1 MANEKA
7 VLNKEENSEES
18 EERLDFDALEAQ
30 LQEQLDEEL
39 SDLSFL
45 QEQSSKVGSPEALGC
60 VVLDIVWEQ
69 FANQIAVQ
77 AGEDIIKAS
86 KDAKGNAS
94 MTKNGQISFG
104 SRNANLNEKDSGLKG
119 YMSMND
125 WLDSL
130 NAKGQKSDDIMDI
143 NVEDEQKW
151 REKDAEARAE
161 YEKQKEEAEKQS
173 LEAGKKFQDKEDFRI
188 GAKAAKAA
196 VMELLSDLVKK
207 IAKKL
212 VAWFISSEKDLETLL
227 SYIKDTVSDF
237 VVDLKNHVVIVA
249 DTAITVIATSIFGPI
264 IGTLKKAWMFI
275 KQGWASLKQAIDYI
289 RKPENRSKP
298 IGILTLEVGKII
310 TAGLTVMGAIVL
322 GDAIEKGL
330 TIIPLFAVEIPFF
343 GSLASIIGKFMGAVV
358 SGIVGALALYLI
370 NRLIA
375 KRQRAEYDREKVD
388 KGNEIL
394 ATQNV
399 LINLNEQK
407 LDSIKSGTA
416 GGIKERH
423 IKASTKMK
431 NSLKTIVNNNVEN
444 NDMEFMKINERLN
457 ELQGV
462 EEQYEY

>member
-7 VLNKEENSEES
+7 VLYKEENS

-45 QEQSSKVGSPEALGC
+45 QEQSSKVGSPEALGS
-60 VVLDIVWEQ
+60 VVLDTVWEQ

-77 AGEDIIKAS
+77 AGEDFIKAN
-86 KDAKGNAS
+86 KDAKANAP

-119 YMSMND
+119 YMSMSD

-130 NAKGQKSDDIMDI
+130 NAKGQKSDDI

-173 LEAGKKFQDKEDFRI
+173 LETGKKFQNKEAFRI
-188 GAKAAKAA
+188 GEEAAKAA
-196 VMELLSDLVKK
+196 VMNLLSDLVNK

-212 VAWFISSEKDLETLL
+212 VAWLISSEKDLETLL
-227 SYIKDTVSDF
+227 LYIKDTVSDF
-237 VVDLKNHVVIVA
+237 IVDLKNHVVIVA

-275 KQGWASLKQAIDYI
+275 KQGWASLKQSIDYI

-298 IGILTLEVGKII
+298 IGILMLEVGKII
-310 TAGLTVMGAIVL
+310 TAGLTAVGAIVL
-322 GDAIEKGL
+322 GEAIEKGL

-343 GSLASIIGKFMGAVV
+343 GSLANIIGTFMGAVV
-358 SGIVGALALYLI
+358 SGIIGALAIYLI
-370 NRLIA
+370 NRLIE

-431 NSLKTIVNNNVEN
+431 NSLKTIVNNNEEN
-444 NDMEFMKINERLN
+444 NDMEFMNINERLN
-457 ELQGV
+457 ELQGL